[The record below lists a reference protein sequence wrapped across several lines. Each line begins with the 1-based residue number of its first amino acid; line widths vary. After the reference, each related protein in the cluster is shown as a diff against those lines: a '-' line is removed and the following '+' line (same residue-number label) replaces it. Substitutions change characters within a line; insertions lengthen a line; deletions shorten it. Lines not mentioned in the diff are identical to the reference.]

1 MAASMPHRNKG
12 PKGRRDKARGF
23 SPGFEPTRRP
33 EVPEGRR
40 EISPLRNGALPSGE
54 TGALRLSSRTIS
66 ALDQETFGGS
76 MASTFSNLLYHLVF
90 ATKNRLPLIQENL
103 RDDLYGYMGGI
114 LRGEGGV
121 LLEIGG
127 MPDHVHL
134 LVKLRTDVAV
144 STVVQKVK
152 AKSSKRTNER
162 EASPERFE
170 WQEGYGIFS
179 VSESLASRVRRYIR
193 GQQEH
198 HARVS
203 FRDEMIA
210 LLKKHRI
217 PYDEN
222 FLLG

>member
-1 MAASMPHRNKG
+1 
-12 PKGRRDKARGF
+12 
-23 SPGFEPTRRP
+23 
-33 EVPEGRR
+33 
-40 EISPLRNGALPSGE
+40 
-54 TGALRLSSRTIS
+54 
-66 ALDQETFGGS
+66 

-90 ATKNRLPLIQENL
+90 ATKNRQPLIQEGL

-114 LRGEGGV
+114 LRAQRGV

-162 EASPERFE
+162 ELSSERFE

-179 VSESLASRVRRYIR
+179 VSESLASRVSRYIR
-193 GQQEH
+193 GQEEH

-203 FRDEMIA
+203 FRDELIA

-217 PYDEN
+217 PYDERY
-222 FLLG
+222 LLG

>member
-1 MAASMPHRNKG
+1 
-12 PKGRRDKARGF
+12 
-23 SPGFEPTRRP
+23 
-33 EVPEGRR
+33 
-40 EISPLRNGALPSGE
+40 
-54 TGALRLSSRTIS
+54 
-66 ALDQETFGGS
+66 

-134 LVKLRTDVAV
+134 LIKLRTDVAV

-162 EASPERFE
+162 EVSPERFE

-203 FRDEMIA
+203 FRDELIA

-217 PYDEN
+217 PYDEK

>member
-1 MAASMPHRNKG
+1 
-12 PKGRRDKARGF
+12 
-23 SPGFEPTRRP
+23 
-33 EVPEGRR
+33 
-40 EISPLRNGALPSGE
+40 
-54 TGALRLSSRTIS
+54 
-66 ALDQETFGGS
+66 

-162 EASPERFE
+162 EVSRERFE

-193 GQQEH
+193 GQEEH

-203 FRDEMIA
+203 FRDELIA

-217 PYDEN
+217 PYDEK

>member
-1 MAASMPHRNKG
+1 
-12 PKGRRDKARGF
+12 
-23 SPGFEPTRRP
+23 
-33 EVPEGRR
+33 
-40 EISPLRNGALPSGE
+40 
-54 TGALRLSSRTIS
+54 
-66 ALDQETFGGS
+66 

-90 ATKNRLPLIQENL
+90 ATKNRQPLIQEGL

-114 LRGEGGV
+114 LRAQGGV

-144 STVVQKVK
+144 SAVVQKVK
-152 AKSSKRTNER
+152 AKSSTRTNER
-162 EASPERFE
+162 GISPQRFE

-179 VSESLASRVRRYIR
+179 VSESLANRVRRYIR
-193 GQQEH
+193 GQEEH

-203 FRDEMIA
+203 FRDELIA

-217 PYDEN
+217 PYDEKY
-222 FLLG
+222 LLG

>member
-1 MAASMPHRNKG
+1 
-12 PKGRRDKARGF
+12 
-23 SPGFEPTRRP
+23 
-33 EVPEGRR
+33 
-40 EISPLRNGALPSGE
+40 
-54 TGALRLSSRTIS
+54 
-66 ALDQETFGGS
+66 

-90 ATKNRLPLIQENL
+90 ATKNRQPLIQEGL

-114 LRGEGGV
+114 LRAQGGV

-144 STVVQKVK
+144 SAVVQKVK

-162 EASPERFE
+162 GISPQRFE

-179 VSESLASRVRRYIR
+179 VSESLANRVRRYIR
-193 GQQEH
+193 GQEEH

-203 FRDEMIA
+203 FRDELIA

-217 PYDEN
+217 PYDEKY
-222 FLLG
+222 LLG